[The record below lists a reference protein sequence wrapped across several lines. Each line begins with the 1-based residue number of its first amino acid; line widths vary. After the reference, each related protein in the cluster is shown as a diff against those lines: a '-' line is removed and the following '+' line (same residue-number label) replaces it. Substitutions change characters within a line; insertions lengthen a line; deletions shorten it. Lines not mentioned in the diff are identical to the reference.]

1 MLGQNHFDE
10 PNWHA
15 LTFLHPKFAV
25 QCTSGVALRNPWW
38 VEQALIIQ
46 VLVYEYRL
54 RLERH
59 HYHICTLE
67 SVHIWKL
74 ATGTCSGS
82 LQCGLTFA
90 LTFAH
95 LGIAVVQFNTRWSE
109 GCRQMAS
116 VVEQLYKLNPT
127 VNFFKVII
135 YTSSVL
141 FSKEPN
147 TQSFTQ
153 KMNVHE

>member
-1 MLGQNHFDE
+1 M
-10 PNWHA
+10 
-15 LTFLHPKFAV
+15 
-25 QCTSGVALRNPWW
+25 
-38 VEQALIIQ
+38 
-46 VLVYEYRL
+46 
-54 RLERH
+54 
-59 HYHICTLE
+59 
-67 SVHIWKL
+67 

-135 YTSSVL
+135 YTSSIL

-153 KMNVHE
+153 KMHVHQ